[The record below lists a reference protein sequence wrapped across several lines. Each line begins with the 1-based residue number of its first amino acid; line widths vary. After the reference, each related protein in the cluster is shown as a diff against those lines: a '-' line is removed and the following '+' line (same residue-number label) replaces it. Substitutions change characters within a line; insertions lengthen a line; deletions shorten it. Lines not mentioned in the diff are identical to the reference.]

1 MMNVVVIGVGLIG
14 GSMAMGVRGFETKII
29 GIDASEKNLAKAKE
43 LGIIDESMPLDQAL
57 QVADLILLSIP
68 VDAAREL
75 LPHILDTMREDAVVI
90 DAGSTKAG
98 ICGKVRNHPRR
109 KNFVASH
116 PMAGTE
122 YSGPEA
128 AMRNL
133 FNGARTIICESEL
146 NSDFALKRAQTLYQ
160 MLGMTI
166 LYMTAEDHDKHIA
179 YVSHLTHV
187 IAYALSITVQEIEKD
202 EGRIFDMAGS
212 GFASTVRIAKSSS
225 QMWTP
230 IFRQNSAYLINS
242 IDKYIDVLNQFK
254 TLIAENKTEEL
265 YSLISDA
272 NKIKEVLDRK
282 K

>member
-1 MMNVVVIGVGLIG
+1 M
-14 GSMAMGVRGFETKII
+14 
-29 GIDASEKNLAKAKE
+29 
-43 LGIIDESMPLDQAL
+43 
-57 QVADLILLSIP
+57 LSIP

-146 NSDFALKRAQTLYQ
+146 SSDFALKRAQTLYQ

-202 EGRIFDMAGS
+202 EERIFDMAGS

>member
-1 MMNVVVIGVGLIG
+1 MMNIVVIGIGLIG
-14 GSMAMGVRGFETKII
+14 GSMAMSVRGFETKII
-29 GIDASEKNLAKAKE
+29 GVDSSEKNLEKAKE
-43 LGIIDESMPLDQAL
+43 LGIIDVSMPLDQAL
-57 QVADLILLSIP
+57 LVADLVLLSIP
-68 VDAAREL
+68 VDAAREM
-75 LPHILDTMREDAVVI
+75 LPHILDTVHDETVVI

-128 AMRNL
+128 AMRDL
-133 FNGARTIICESEL
+133 FVGKKTIICESEL
-146 NSDFALKRAQTLYQ
+146 SSEFALKRAQTLYQ

-166 LYMTAEDHDKHIA
+166 LYMNPEDHDKHIA
-179 YVSHLTHV
+179 YVSHLTHI
-187 IAYALSITVQEIEKD
+187 IAYALSITVQEIEKN
-202 EGRIFDMAGS
+202 EERIFEMAGS

-230 IFRQNSAYLINS
+230 IFRQNSKYLINS
-242 IDKYIDVLNQFK
+242 IDKYIDILNKFK
-254 TLIAENKTEEL
+254 TLIAENKTEDL
-265 YSLISDA
+265 YSLITEA

-282 K
+282 

>member
-1 MMNVVVIGVGLIG
+1 MMNIVVIGIGLIG
-14 GSMAMGVRGFETKII
+14 GSMAMSVRGFETKII
-29 GIDASEKNLAKAKE
+29 GVDSSEKNLEKAKE
-43 LGIIDESMPLDQAL
+43 LGIIDVSMPLDQAL
-57 QVADLILLSIP
+57 LVADLVLLSIP
-68 VDAAREL
+68 VDAAREM
-75 LPHILDTMREDAVVI
+75 LPHILDTVHDETVVI

-128 AMRNL
+128 AMRDL
-133 FNGARTIICESEL
+133 FVGKKTIICESEL
-146 NSDFALKRAQTLYQ
+146 SSEFALKRAQTLYQ

-166 LYMTAEDHDKHIA
+166 LYMNPEDHDKHIA
-179 YVSHLTHV
+179 YVSHLTHI
-187 IAYALSITVQEIEKD
+187 IAYALSITVQEIEKN
-202 EGRIFDMAGS
+202 EERIFEMAGS

-230 IFRQNSAYLINS
+230 IFRQNSKYLIDS
-242 IDKYIDVLNQFK
+242 IDKYIDILNQFK
-254 TLIAENKTEEL
+254 TLIAENKTEDL

-282 K
+282 

>member
-1 MMNVVVIGVGLIG
+1 MNVVVIGVGLIG

-146 NSDFALKRAQTLYQ
+146 SSDFALKRAQTLYQ

-202 EGRIFDMAGS
+202 EERIFDMAGS

>member
-1 MMNVVVIGVGLIG
+1 MMNIVVIGIGLIG
-14 GSMAMGVRGFETKII
+14 LNAMSYVVLRLNHCV
-29 GIDASEKNLAKAKE
+29 AQARKNLEKAKE
-43 LGIIDESMPLDQAL
+43 LGIIDVSMPLEQAL
-57 QVADLILLSIP
+57 LVADLVLLSIP
-68 VDAAREL
+68 VDAAREM
-75 LPHILDTMREDAVVI
+75 LPHIIDTIRDEAVVV

-98 ICGKVRNHPRR
+98 ICEKVRNHPRR

-128 AMRNL
+128 AMRDL
-133 FNGARTIICESEL
+133 FVGKKTIICESEL
-146 NSDFALKRAQTLYQ
+146 SSEFALKRAQTLYQ

-166 LYMTAEDHDKHIA
+166 LYMNAEDHDKHIA

-187 IAYALSITVQEIEKD
+187 IAYALSITVQEIEKN
-202 EGRIFDMAGS
+202 EERIFEMAGS

-230 IFRQNSAYLINS
+230 IFRQNSKYLIDS
-242 IDKYIDVLNQFK
+242 IDKYIDILNQFK
-254 TLIAENKTEEL
+254 TLIAENKTEDL

-282 K
+282 

>member
-1 MMNVVVIGVGLIG
+1 MMNIVVIGIGLIG
-14 GSMAMGVRGFETKII
+14 GSMAMSVRGFETKII
-29 GIDASEKNLAKAKE
+29 GVDASEKNLEKAKE
-43 LGIIDESMPLDQAL
+43 LGIIDVSMPLDQAL
-57 QVADLILLSIP
+57 LVADLVLLSIP
-68 VDAAREL
+68 VDAAREM
-75 LPHILDTMREDAVVI
+75 LPHILDTIRDEAVVV

-98 ICGKVRNHPRR
+98 ICEKVRNHPRR

-128 AMRNL
+128 AMRDL
-133 FNGARTIICESEL
+133 FVGKKTIICESEL
-146 NSDFALKRAQTLYQ
+146 SSEFALKRAQTLYQ

-166 LYMTAEDHDKHIA
+166 LYMNAEDHDKHIA

-187 IAYALSITVQEIEKD
+187 IAYALSITVQEIEKN
-202 EGRIFDMAGS
+202 EERIFEMAGS

-230 IFRQNSAYLINS
+230 IFRQNSKYLIDS
-242 IDKYIDVLNQFK
+242 IDKYIDILNQFK
-254 TLIAENKTEEL
+254 TLIAENKTEDL

-282 K
+282 

>member
-1 MMNVVVIGVGLIG
+1 MNIVVIGIGLIG
-14 GSMAMGVRGFETKII
+14 GSMAMSVRGFETKII
-29 GIDASEKNLAKAKE
+29 GVDSSEKNLEKAKE
-43 LGIIDESMPLDQAL
+43 LGIIDVSMPLDQAL
-57 QVADLILLSIP
+57 LVADLVLLSIP
-68 VDAAREL
+68 VDAAREM
-75 LPHILDTMREDAVVI
+75 LPHILDTVHDETVVI

-128 AMRNL
+128 AMRDL
-133 FNGARTIICESEL
+133 FVGKKTIICESEL
-146 NSDFALKRAQTLYQ
+146 SSEFALKRAQTLYQ

-166 LYMTAEDHDKHIA
+166 LYMNPEDHDKHIA
-179 YVSHLTHV
+179 YVSHLTHI
-187 IAYALSITVQEIEKD
+187 IAYALSITVQEIEKN
-202 EGRIFDMAGS
+202 EERIFEMAGS

-230 IFRQNSAYLINS
+230 IFRQNSKYLINS
-242 IDKYIDVLNQFK
+242 IDKYIDILNKFK
-254 TLIAENKTEEL
+254 TLIAENKTEDL
-265 YSLISDA
+265 YSLITEA

-282 K
+282 

>member
-1 MMNVVVIGVGLIG
+1 MMNIVVIGIGLIG
-14 GSMAMGVRGFETKII
+14 GSMAMSVRGFETKII
-29 GIDASEKNLAKAKE
+29 GVDASEKNLEKAKE
-43 LGIIDESMPLDQAL
+43 LGIIDVSMPLEQAL
-57 QVADLILLSIP
+57 LVADLVLLSIP
-68 VDAAREL
+68 VDAAREM
-75 LPHILDTMREDAVVI
+75 LPHILDTIRDEAVVV

-98 ICGKVRNHPRR
+98 ICEKVRNHPRR

-128 AMRNL
+128 AMRDL
-133 FNGARTIICESEL
+133 FVGKKTIICESEL
-146 NSDFALKRAQTLYQ
+146 SSEFALKRAQTLYQ

-166 LYMTAEDHDKHIA
+166 LYMNAEDHDKHIA

-187 IAYALSITVQEIEKD
+187 IAYALSITVQEIEKN
-202 EGRIFDMAGS
+202 EERIFEMAGS

-230 IFRQNSAYLINS
+230 IFRQNSKYLIDS
-242 IDKYIDVLNQFK
+242 IDKYIDILNQFK
-254 TLIAENKTEEL
+254 TLIAENKTEDL

-282 K
+282 

>member
-1 MMNVVVIGVGLIG
+1 MMNIVVIGIGLIG
-14 GSMAMGVRGFETKII
+14 GSMALPVRGFEIKII
-29 GIDASEKNLAKAKE
+29 GVDSREKILEKEKE
-43 LGIIDESMPLDQAL
+43 LGIIDVSMPLDQAL
-57 QVADLILLSIP
+57 LVADLVLLSIP
-68 VDAAREL
+68 VDAAREM
-75 LPHILDTMREDAVVI
+75 LPHILDTVHDETVVI

-128 AMRNL
+128 AMRDL
-133 FNGARTIICESEL
+133 FVGKKTIICESEL
-146 NSDFALKRAQTLYQ
+146 SSEFALKRAQTLYQ

-166 LYMTAEDHDKHIA
+166 LYMNPEDHDKHIA
-179 YVSHLTHV
+179 YVSHLTHI
-187 IAYALSITVQEIEKD
+187 IAYALSITVQEIEKN
-202 EGRIFDMAGS
+202 EERIFEMAGS

-230 IFRQNSAYLINS
+230 IFRQNSKYLINS
-242 IDKYIDVLNQFK
+242 IDKYIDILNKFK
-254 TLIAENKTEEL
+254 TLIAENKTEDL
-265 YSLISDA
+265 YSLITEA

-282 K
+282 